1 MGYSRQH
8 RGDSKMKSKLRIGAF
23 ALLMLLM
30 AGCIA
35 LQYQRGWG
43 TEQAV
48 TSQLEIENQAI
59 VGELQKGLVVSQTF
73 TADRNFSG
81 ISLLMATYNKT
92 VYGKIHIKLLEEE
105 SGQALVEKSFYTAS
119 MKDNK
124 PFYFMFGKEI
134 EVESPKQYR
143 LVVESGKGRIGSHVT
158 IWNSLEDQESGGSL
172 YINGERQEGD
182 LVFDFVYQGK
192 EVFYWGMFLHR
203 ASLFL
208 LFFGFLGLHCFVGIK
223 ELYQWIFEKRVWVA
237 LALFVFMVLNK
248 YHFSS
253 IEQFDWYIQP
263 GEGTEYTSAVMG
275 KSRAIRSDEWMLGV
289 PRFLSAEYS
298 DYGKYNEVVRA
309 EKTTNLSASGLY
321 RSYSALAQP
330 MAWGFY
336 LFGSEYGLS
345 FRWCFYMIF
354 GFLFSYEFC
363 LLLTKRKKLL
373 SLLGA
378 SLIWFSS
385 CNMWWSAM
393 NWILAGEAALVCTY
407 YFLGEPSRKKRVLWG
422 IGIAIFGSCFAVVD
436 LYPAWQVPA
445 GYLYLL
451 ILIWM
456 LAGHWQGIK
465 GYQWK
470 DWAIAAG
477 SILFLASIA
486 GVFLLN
492 DAEYLTDIMNTR
504 YPGMRVSYGGKSI
517 HQLLGY
523 LPTFLMGWKDYTNP
537 SEAGR
542 FASFFPIPYVLSLV
556 WFLRSK
562 KKDLLMGLLLGGTTF
577 LSLYCVMELPELVA
591 KVFLLTFSTPERTA
605 VILGY
610 AQILLLIVMA
620 SRQAE
625 EERLR
630 LPVGLA
636 VVSLTAAA
644 TLWYSKENFEGY
656 LNILYFIAVAVVVFG
671 AILPVI
677 SRVKES
683 YRSMAVA
690 ALSIFTIVT
699 GLSVHPLMCGLDAIK
714 GKPAAAAVADIVESD
729 KDGKWLAVDDIA
741 AGNFLIAC
749 GAPAV
754 NSVNYIP
761 NMELWAKL
769 DPDGEKEEIYNRY
782 AHIVATLT
790 KEETDMELYQ
800 TDVINLDLSYHDL
813 EKLGID
819 YIFAKKPVESQ
830 EDVAFEALYQ
840 EAGCH
845 IYKVMPR

>member
-1 MGYSRQH
+1 MVYNRQH
-8 RGDSKMKSKLRIGAF
+8 RGDAKMKSKLRIGVF
-23 ALLMLLM
+23 ALLTLLM

-92 VYGKIHIKLLEEE
+92 VYGKIHVKLLEEE

-172 YINGERQEGD
+172 YINGEKQEGD
-182 LVFDFVYQGK
+182 LVYNFVYQGK

-345 FRWCFYMIF
+345 FRW
-354 GFLFSYEFC
+354 
-363 LLLTKRKKLL
+363 
-373 SLLGA
+373 
-378 SLIWFSS
+378 
-385 CNMWWSAM
+385 
-393 NWILAGEAALVCTY
+393 
-407 YFLGEPSRKKRVLWG
+407 
-422 IGIAIFGSCFAVVD
+422 
-436 LYPAWQVPA
+436 
-445 GYLYLL
+445 
-451 ILIWM
+451 
-456 LAGHWQGIK
+456 
-465 GYQWK
+465 
-470 DWAIAAG
+470 
-477 SILFLASIA
+477 
-486 GVFLLN
+486 
-492 DAEYLTDIMNTR
+492 
-504 YPGMRVSYGGKSI
+504 
-517 HQLLGY
+517 
-523 LPTFLMGWKDYTNP
+523 
-537 SEAGR
+537 
-542 FASFFPIPYVLSLV
+542 
-556 WFLRSK
+556 
-562 KKDLLMGLLLGGTTF
+562 
-577 LSLYCVMELPELVA
+577 
-591 KVFLLTFSTPERTA
+591 
-605 VILGY
+605 
-610 AQILLLIVMA
+610 
-620 SRQAE
+620 
-625 EERLR
+625 
-630 LPVGLA
+630 
-636 VVSLTAAA
+636 
-644 TLWYSKENFEGY
+644 
-656 LNILYFIAVAVVVFG
+656 
-671 AILPVI
+671 
-677 SRVKES
+677 
-683 YRSMAVA
+683 
-690 ALSIFTIVT
+690 
-699 GLSVHPLMCGLDAIK
+699 
-714 GKPAAAAVADIVESD
+714 
-729 KDGKWLAVDDIA
+729 
-741 AGNFLIAC
+741 
-749 GAPAV
+749 
-754 NSVNYIP
+754 
-761 NMELWAKL
+761 
-769 DPDGEKEEIYNRY
+769 
-782 AHIVATLT
+782 
-790 KEETDMELYQ
+790 
-800 TDVINLDLSYHDL
+800 
-813 EKLGID
+813 
-819 YIFAKKPVESQ
+819 
-830 EDVAFEALYQ
+830 
-840 EAGCH
+840 
-845 IYKVMPR
+845 